1 MESVLQHPDMIK
13 ITNGN
18 SIREEEEED
27 LQECYE
33 KFPEKLPVE
42 PLTVGYTR
50 GSATKIIFK
59 NDFLKHL
66 QAEKKVGRNSS
77 FKSSYTF
84 SPRQRNPS
92 GDGKRVIVMKAEE
105 GGG

>member
-27 LQECYE
+27 LRECYE

-42 PLTVGYTR
+42 PLTVGYSR
-50 GSATKIIFK
+50 GSTT
-59 NDFLKHL
+59 L
-66 QAEKKVGRNSS
+66 E
-77 FKSSYTF
+77 
-84 SPRQRNPS
+84 
-92 GDGKRVIVMKAEE
+92 
-105 GGG
+105 